1 MYSLCE
7 KNFFDTL
14 PKVLGDALLDLI
26 AGNTF
31 ATLIH
36 KKAPKSLIPRRI
48 SNGFCVHFATQRTQL
63 MADCL
68 TVHPWW
74 SPPFCALIVLKVGK
88 EIYSQSAQN
97 VHKMIV
103 HFLCL
108 NLCTIC
114 AII

>member
-14 PKVLGDALLDLI
+14 AEVLGDALLDLI

-36 KKAPKSLIPRRI
+36 KKRRSTDSKRI

-68 TVHPWW
+68 TVQPWW
-74 SPPFCALIVLKVGK
+74 SPPFCALIVLKAEK